1 MTELKIEE
9 LEVAS
14 YLDDIEKYLKT
25 FSLPSISVEIFKVLP
40 KGLESSRI
48 MTLLKREH
56 EYSWI
61 LDLSEKVAAGNDGEG
76 NTSYPERLESI
87 VTSASLFKEKGNAK
101 GLPYSFRESESCISL
116 SEDNKDKETPQSIIS
131 KLKEVIPTL
140 KDSKDYKNFFAAF
153 DSLLEYYCSSLPSLS
168 SGVSLY
174 QRAKMKVAISSA
186 LFVYA
191 KEHDFDRDA
200 VEKEK
205 IFALVTGDATGIQKY
220 IFGVN
225 TYKNSAKIIRA
236 RSFQIWIQ
244 SLLIAGHIARK
255 IGLTNAN
262 IVTFSGGKFLLILP
276 NVANLD
282 QVLDEV
288 RYDLDSL
295 CIDAYSGEIAYVV
308 SSGVKCSVD
317 DLDSSNSDEIQ
328 KSMRLD
334 SAEAKQKK
342 LQKGIEK
349 KGSQVLEE
357 QYKQLS
363 KEGNVCIA
371 CLSNAS
377 TTEDGYCKE
386 CDYLIELGRKLNT
399 ECYLCL
405 NYEKIGS
412 LKETVRLSKTPIDG
426 FVTYSK
432 SSYVEGMARITMPY
446 YVPTEENDVKTFND
460 LANEAEGVKKLA
472 MFKADVDYLGLVF
485 SSSLKERW
493 SLSRYA
499 ALSSLFHFFFSET
512 LVSLIK
518 DKFSEIYVVF
528 SGGDDVC
535 LIGPWNDIVS
545 FADSFHDKFVA
556 FTDGNKSLTV
566 SAGIVLF
573 SDHEPILGVVDEAED
588 TLESSKNKDLEKNK
602 ITIFSRTVSWP
613 EYKTQL
619 NNAAVLGKMKEL
631 SRNGLLYRI
640 LQYSDNANDL
650 SDGDLK
656 INDVRKALWLSHYTY
671 SLQRSEIND
680 DNCCGILDG
689 YRKQEEMK
697 NARIAATIALY
708 KNRGGEDEPIK

>member
-1 MTELKIEE
+1 MIELKIEE

-25 FSLPSISVEIFKVLP
+25 FSLPSISEEIFKALP
-40 KGLESSRI
+40 NGIESSRI
-48 MTLLKREH
+48 MALLKREH

-61 LDLSEKVAAGNDGEG
+61 LDLSEKVAAGNDGKG
-76 NTSYPERLESI
+76 NSSYPERLESI
-87 VTSASLFKEKGNAK
+87 VTSASLFEEEGEAK
-101 GLPYSFRESESCISL
+101 GLPYSFRESESCIPL
-116 SEDNKDKETPQSIIS
+116 SEDNTDKKTPQSIIVALRNAIS
-131 KLKEVIPTL
+131 SLKE
-140 KDSKDYKNFFAAF
+140 SKDYPNLFAAF

-174 QRAKMKVAISSA
+174 QRAKMKAAISSA
-186 LFVYA
+186 MFVYA
-191 KEHDFDRDA
+191 KEHDFDREA
-200 VEKEK
+200 VKKKK

-244 SLLIAGHIARK
+244 SLLIAGHIARRM
-255 IGLTNAN
+255 GLTNAN

-276 NVANLD
+276 NIAKLE

-288 RYDLDSL
+288 RCDLDSL

-308 SSGVKCSVD
+308 SSGVKCSID
-317 DLDSSNSDEIQ
+317 GLDASNSDEIQ

-349 KGSQVLEE
+349 KGSQVLEA
-357 QYKQLS
+357 QYEKLS
-363 KEGNVCIA
+363 RAGEVCIA

-377 TTEDGYCKE
+377 ITEYGYCEE
-386 CDYLIELGRKLNT
+386 CDYLIKLGRELNT
-399 ECYLCL
+399 EWHLCL

-412 LKETVRLSKTPIDG
+412 LKETVRLSKTSIAG

-432 SSYVEGMARITMPY
+432 SSYVKGMARITMPY
-446 YVPTEENDVKTFND
+446 YVPTFEYEVKTFND

-499 ALSSLFHFFFSET
+499 SLSSLFHFFFSET

-518 DKFSEIYVVF
+518 DKFPEIYVVF

-535 LIGPWNDIVS
+535 LIGPWSDIVS
-545 FADSFHDKFVA
+545 FADAFHDKFVA
-556 FTDGNKSLTV
+556 YTAENKALTV

-573 SDHEPILGVVDEAED
+573 SDHDPILGVVDEAEEA
-588 TLESSKNKDLEKNK
+588 LECSKSAKKKNSV
-602 ITIFSRTVSWP
+602 TIFSRTVSWD

-619 NNAAVLGKMKEL
+619 INAAILEKMKEL
-631 SRNGLLYRI
+631 SKSGLLYRI
-640 LQYSDNANDL
+640 LQYSDNAKDL
-650 SDGDLK
+650 SNGDIKL
-656 INDVRKALWLSHYTY
+656 NDVRKALWLSHYTY
-671 SLQRSEIND
+671 SLKRS
-680 DNCCGILDG
+680 GIKDKDCYSLLKTYTEQD
-689 YRKQEEMK
+689 KIV
-697 NARIAATIALY
+697 NAKIATSIALY
-708 KNRGGEDEPIK
+708 KNRGGK